1 MDRIRTWNF
10 PLVTL
15 LVIAL
20 IAIGAA
26 GCNSGSEEPDAPKP
40 DPIPSGP
47 APSGSNSAAKPPDD
61 IDPARLPELGEGMV
75 AGVPEHYPTDLPVYP
90 GAVAAQGKSVSANG
104 SDMSAVQF
112 LSNDDP
118 EAAYAAYVRDLE
130 SKGWRPDPNAA
141 PRKNNS
147 IEVMKGDCKATV
159 LFAPGAQGG
168 TDIFT
173 ISDCKGS

>member
-15 LVIAL
+15 LVIAS
-20 IAIGAA
+20 IAIGAV

-47 APSGSNSAAKPPDD
+47 APSGSNSAATKPDE
-61 IDPARLPELGEGMV
+61 IDPSRFPELAEGMV
-75 AGVPEHYPTDLPVYP
+75 AAVPDNFPTDLPVYP
-90 GAVAAQGKSVSANG
+90 GAVAAQGKSASADG
-104 SDMSAVQF
+104 SEMAAVQF
-112 LSNDDP
+112 LSNDEP

-130 SKGWRPDPNAA
+130 SKGWKPDPNAA
-141 PRKNNS
+141 PRNNNS
-147 IEVMKGDCKATV
+147 IEVMKGNCKATV
-159 LFAPGAQGG
+159 LFAPGEKGG